1 MSMGKMRMGNGQYMA
16 NFFELDLDTTGPEL
30 SVYGPG
36 YAMKS
41 GLTDIEVRANEKLSN
56 NAEFYFIDS
65 NGKRHDVIF
74 KYNGDSFMGEVDF
87 SLFPDGISIFYGQV
101 KDEVFNL
108 SPVVTHSL
116 LIHKGSGASVQVRDM
131 NRFMIIDDHVRFI
144 KMDDHERNVISE
156 DYSRNLESKDS
167 IRNIE
172 VEIYE

>member
-1 MSMGKMRMGNGQYMA
+1 MGNGQYMA

-36 YAMKS
+36 YVMKS
-41 GLTDIEVRANEKLSN
+41 GDIEVRANEKLSN

-65 NGKRHDVIF
+65 EGKRHDVIF

-87 SLFPDGISIFYGQV
+87 SLFPAGISIFYGQV
-101 KDEVFNL
+101 KDEVYNL

-116 LIHKGSGASVQVRDM
+116 LVHGGSGASVQVLDM
-131 NRFMIIDDHVRFI
+131 KRFMIIDDQDRSI
-144 KMDDHERNVISE
+144 KMDDHERDIIAERHTRKV
-156 DYSRNLESKDS
+156 ESKGS
-167 IRNIE
+167 SRNIE